1 MDQLTALP
9 TWAQIALA
17 LYVVFQISLEVYA
30 VVDIVRRP
38 ADRINGPKALWIAIA
53 LLVNLIGAIVYF
65 AVGRKPA
72 PAVDAPSQTLGDEV
86 ARDAVDTL
94 YGPGDAR

>member
-9 TWAQIALA
+9 VWAQIALA
-17 LYVVFQISLEVYA
+17 VYVVFQISLEVYA
-30 VVDIVRRP
+30 VIDIVRRP
-38 ADRINGPKALWIAIA
+38 ADRVNGPKALWIAVVV
-53 LLVNLIGAIVYF
+53 LVNLIGAIVYL

-72 PAVDAPSQTLGDEV
+72 PAVEAPSAGLAEET

-94 YGPGDAR
+94 YGTGDAR